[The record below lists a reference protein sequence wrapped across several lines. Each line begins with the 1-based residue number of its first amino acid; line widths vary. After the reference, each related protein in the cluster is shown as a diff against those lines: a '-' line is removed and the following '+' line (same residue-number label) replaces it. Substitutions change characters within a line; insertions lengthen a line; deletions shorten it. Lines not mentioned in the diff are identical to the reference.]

1 MFMAKKIY
9 RSIQEEIQALKKER
23 DAVILAHNYQVG
35 GIQDVADFVGDSL
48 ALSQQAKKVKAKV
61 ILFSGVLFM
70 AETASILCPD
80 KTVLIPSLEAGCSL
94 SSMVHPE
101 EVRVWRKSHPDGL
114 VVAYVNS
121 TADVKAE
128 SDYCCTSANAVKLVE
143 KLPKDKDILF
153 IPDYYLGTYVKIRTG
168 RENMTIWNGYCHIHV
183 MIQPEELEALKK
195 KYPKAEILMHPECGC
210 LTKSMKYADQILS
223 TAGMIKYVDQ
233 STASEFIIATETGLL
248 HKLRKDHPDKI
259 FIPATDTAFCNY
271 MKQNTLESLV
281 WSLENMKYEIRV
293 SAEIQKRAITPIE
306 RMLEVCGG

>member
-1 MFMAKKIY
+1 
-9 RSIQEEIQALKKER
+9 
-23 DAVILAHNYQVG
+23 
-35 GIQDVADFVGDSL
+35 
-48 ALSQQAKKVKAKV
+48 
-61 ILFSGVLFM
+61 
-70 AETASILCPD
+70 
-80 KTVLIPSLEAGCSL
+80 
-94 SSMVHPE
+94 
-101 EVRVWRKSHPDGL
+101 
-114 VVAYVNS
+114 
-121 TADVKAE
+121 
-128 SDYCCTSANAVKLVE
+128 
-143 KLPKDKDILF
+143 
-153 IPDYYLGTYVKIRTG
+153 
-168 RENMTIWNGYCHIHV
+168 MTIWNGYCHIHV

>member
-1 MFMAKKIY
+1 MAKKIY

>member
-306 RMLEVCGG
+306 RMLEV